1 MLKISSALLLILNLS
16 ISCKSADNGSL
27 RPDGTSYPDIQFIP
41 KDTDSAREAAA
52 PTPAPVAEMSAV
64 PLILVDPALSAKE
77 CKAEDTPICPVEE
90 LEAPSR
96 AVAVKYNGQLLAD
109 HEQVSAWGSS
119 PCQAKLAL
127 FKAACSNHLNFA
139 LINEITI
146 HPDANEADCP
156 AAMSECD
163 DSKSPSKCFA
173 ESYEEQDLAWSSRPQ
188 AWGANECDAR
198 NKLAKKACNL
208 GINPKEMKAIRC
220 EAEASA
226 MLCPPIWKNCVAQE
240 NELSECKLS
249 KVGEINLKKPLTA
262 IGGSRCEATYRLQEL
277 ACRYQKAELKDL
289 AGIDC
294 QPLSKEKSYSTSI
307 APNSAESA
315 ARAPVPGEIK
325 VRTKL

>member
-1 MLKISSALLLILNLS
+1 LLKIISVALLTLSLS
-16 ISCKSADNGSL
+16 ISCKSADNGSP
-27 RPDGTSYPDIQFIP
+27 RPEGSSFPDIQFIP
-41 KDTDSAREAAA
+41 KDTDSARDAAA
-52 PTPAPVAEMSAV
+52 PATAPLVEMSAA

-96 AVAVKYNGQLLAD
+96 AVAVKYQGQLLPD

-119 PCQAKLAL
+119 PCQARLAL

-173 ESYEEQDLAWSSRPQ
+173 ESYDEQELAWSSRPQ
-188 AWGANECDAR
+188 AWGSNECDAR

-208 GINPKEMKAIRC
+208 GINPKELKAIRC
-220 EAEASA
+220 EAESSA
-226 MLCPPIWKNCVAQE
+226 LICPPIWKNCAPQE

-262 IGGSRCEATYRLQEL
+262 IGSSRCEATYRLQEL
-277 ACRYQKAELKDL
+277 ACRYQKGELKDL

-294 QPLSKEKSYSTSI
+294 QPLSKEKSYST

-315 ARAPVPGEIK
+315 TRARVPGEIK
-325 VRTKL
+325 IRTKL